1 MSTATS
7 AEPKPSSLGVRVA
20 SALVLAPIVLGAVWM
35 GGIAFLALLMIAG
48 PLMALEWT
56 RLAGP
61 EESAAT
67 EQIALTIGLVVYLL
81 TMGVGDSG
89 LAFAL
94 LLAIL
99 GLTLAWC
106 LSLIH
111 I

>member
-1 MSTATS
+1 
-7 AEPKPSSLGVRVA
+7 
-20 SALVLAPIVLGAVWM
+20 M

-61 EESAAT
+61 EGSAAT

-81 TMGVGDSG
+81 TMGAGDSG

-99 GLTLAWC
+99 GLTLAGACGLIC
-106 LSLIH
+106 LLLARLSVSPMSAVRLPPSH
-111 I
+111 GCGVTVTWDA